1 MKIFVEVHGGVVQSV
16 FTDSEELIADVVI
29 VDWDNIEQGDPEPD
43 QPIKNNRFYIY

>member
-1 MKIFVEVHGGVVQSV
+1 MKIFVEVRGGVVQSV
-16 FTDSEELIADVVI
+16 FTDAEDVNAEVVV